1 MTRGT
6 ANQHLH
12 SQRTSEDL
20 PTVFVR
26 SPRHSYA
33 TRSRQHAFTGE
44 GSIDRTSSG
53 MSESSASASPRANS
67 IPIKY
72 TKGSSS
78 NHHKPHSSH
87 HHHHPHHHH
96 SLLSSWSNQRTW
108 MAFLNTCLIL
118 LVHRLLLITST
129 QHAELFYVY
138 YQPFAPFIVMLWLW
152 AVNVWYFEKHH
163 IRYDICFS
171 VEEQKHLLPSTAIFD
186 IANVLSTVVLSSAA
200 VFLFYCIQGAL
211 ETAAVQPPLIYS
223 LMLVILL
230 LPFTVFYQDTR
241 RFFATTAW
249 RVMTPIRGVAWADFL
264 LADIL
269 TSLAKGISD
278 VERAVCLMA
287 SGSVMSP
294 AADVC
299 NDASWV
305 IPAGLA
311 LPYLWRLMQCL
322 RVHADTGAK
331 TQLWNALKYFTAFPV
346 IALSAVKYHVEI
358 EVWRGFYKPMW
369 LAAAMLN
376 SGFSYF
382 WDIERDWEISFF
394 SQMKSKKSLAVQP
407 VLQPVLQYN
416 KLFYMYLMV
425 SNALLRLL
433 WTYKLS
439 PHLRRNHTA
448 VFIVVCGEA
457 FRRSQWIFVRIEVEL
472 RKIQAARPELGQ
484 LVPAISHNTSGGGP
498 QQLAPVLGGD
508 VAPRS
513 GKSGL
518 LEDEENL

>member
-1 MTRGT
+1 M
-6 ANQHLH
+6 
-12 SQRTSEDL
+12 SD
-20 PTVFVR
+20 
-26 SPRHSYA
+26 
-33 TRSRQHAFTGE
+33 
-44 GSIDRTSSG
+44 SST
-53 MSESSASASPRANS
+53 N
-67 IPIKY
+67 
-72 TKGSSS
+72 
-78 NHHKPHSSH
+78 
-87 HHHHPHHHH
+87 PHHHH
-96 SLLSSWSNQRTW
+96 GPHHRGGPHSLFAGWSNRRTW
-108 MAFLNTCLIL
+108 MAFLNSCLML
-118 LVHRLLLITST
+118 LVHRLLSITT
-129 QHAELFYVY
+129 LQHAELFYVY

-163 IRYDICFS
+163 IRYDLCFS
-171 VEEQKHLLPSTAIFD
+171 VEEQKHLLPSSAIFD
-186 IANVLSTVVLSSAA
+186 IANVLSTVVLGSAS

-211 ETAAVQPPLIYS
+211 ETAALQPPLIYS
-223 LMLVILL
+223 IMLVILL
-230 LPFTVFYQDTR
+230 LPFTVLYQDTR

-249 RVMTPIRGVAWADFL
+249 RVMTPIRGVTWADFL

-311 LPYLWRLMQCL
+311 LPYLWRFLQCL

-331 TQLWNALKYFTAFPV
+331 PQLWNALKYLTAFPV

-358 EVWRGFYKPMW
+358 EVWRGFYKPLW
-369 LAAAMLN
+369 LVAAMIN
-376 SGFSYF
+376 SGFSFF

-394 SQMKSKKSLAVQP
+394 SQMKNKRSLAVQP
-407 VLQPVLQYN
+407 VLQPALQYN
-416 KLFYMYLMV
+416 KLFYLYLMV

-448 VFIVVCGEA
+448 VFIIVCGEA
-457 FRRSQWIFVRIEVEL
+457 FRRFQWIFVRIEVEL
-472 RKIQAARPELGQ
+472 RKIQAARPEIGQ
-484 LVPAISHNTSGGGP
+484 LVPAISHTGVLGGVGQQ
-498 QQLAPVLGGD
+498 QQLAPLLGGGGSGGGD
-508 VAPRS
+508 VELLKG
-513 GKSGL
+513 GKSSNRI
-518 LEDEENL
+518 EDEDDL